1 MTGDRMIFDSARR
14 PPAYLEELRQLY
26 RYRSL
31 IGELIA
37 RDIKTRYKRS
47 LLGIAWTMLNP
58 LLTMLVLALIFS
70 SIFRFTFEH
79 YVVYLLSGLLIW
91 QLLAQTTTYAMG
103 QMVWGGDL
111 LRKIYFPRTA
121 FAVSSIGTGL
131 VNLGLSLIPLLLIML
146 LTGVALTPALLLL
159 PIGIVLTAMF
169 SLGIGLFL
177 SSLAVYYTDVL
188 SIYEILLM
196 IWMYLTP
203 IIYPLEALPEG
214 VRRFVSVNPM
224 SGFVELFRQPI
235 LNGTPASLSTYGWST
250 LLALISLLAGWIFF
264 TRQADAIAYHV

>member
-1 MTGDRMIFDSARR
+1 MTGDPIIFDSARR
-14 PPAYLEELRQLY
+14 PPAYLEELRQLF
-26 RYRSL
+26 RYRNL

-58 LLTMLVLALIFS
+58 LLTMLVLAVIFS
-70 SIFRFTFEH
+70 SIFRFSFEH

-103 QMVWGGDL
+103 QMIWGGDL
-111 LRKIYFPRTA
+111 LRKIYLPRTA

-131 VNLGLSLIPLLLIML
+131 VNLGLSLIPLFLIMM
-146 LTGVALTPALLLL
+146 LTGVKLTPALLML
-159 PIGIVLTAMF
+159 PVGVVLTAMF

-177 SSLAVYYTDVL
+177 SALAVYYTDIL

-203 IIYPLEALPEG
+203 IIYPVEALPQS
-214 VRRFVSVNPM
+214 VRRLVAFNPM

-235 LNGTPASLSTYGWST
+235 VNGIPASLETYGWSAIAA
-250 LLALISLLAGWIFF
+250 LLALIAGWMFF
-264 TRQADAIAYHV
+264 THRADAIAYHV